1 MTLVQR
7 LAYLGYRLFRGRLP
21 PITWREIEI
30 AVRRSMIGVHPRVYA
45 YIHYM
50 TMLIGL
56 LASLPLALLAAHI
69 GVVLLAP
76 LIVLTGMLMGLMS
89 SVVYPYL
96 RANSLASQIDSRLVS
111 AVGLM
116 ALLAVAGKRVDEM
129 FFRVA
134 QVEGP
139 GKALTRV
146 LLRYVRDVKVLGMD
160 YNTAM
165 QDIVATSPSHR
176 LAVLVASIHEAIET
190 SGSPAE
196 YLLSEFRS
204 MVTEKRARLTKS
216 LASIAQ
222 LAEAFI
228 ILVMLGPSIA
238 VLTALLGGAMGIG
251 FAGLSPD
258 ALMALMVL
266 GVVPFATIGM
276 LIFLDAVLSEAETI

>member
-1 MTLVQR
+1 MSIVRT

-21 PITWREIEI
+21 PITWREIET
-30 AVRRSMIGVHPRVYA
+30 AVRRSMIGVSPRVYG

-50 TMLIGL
+50 TMILGII
-56 LASLPLALLAAHI
+56 AALPLAILSLLY
-69 GVVLLAP
+69 GMYPLAP
-76 LIVLTGMLMGLMS
+76 LVLITGAMIGFMS

-96 RANSLASQIDSRLVS
+96 RANSLASQIDSRLVT

-116 ALLAVAGKRVDEM
+116 ALLAKAGKRIDEM
-129 FFRVA
+129 FYRVA

-139 GKALTRV
+139 GKPLTRI
-146 LLRYVRDVKVLGMD
+146 LLRYVRDIRVLGME
-160 YNTAM
+160 YFTAM
-165 QDIVATSPSHR
+165 RDIVATSPSHR

-190 SGSPAE
+190 SGSPAD

-216 LASIAQ
+216 LATIAQ

-251 FAGLSPD
+251 FAGLSPE

-276 LIFLDAVLSEAETI
+276 LIFLDAVLSEAETV